1 MSSAEG
7 VLPVLAEAKPTSG
20 ELHQLRDGGQVPVRV
35 LRLNMPGVGGQH
47 WQQGRDVRA
56 LAVPVDEG
64 VHGKAVSQA
73 MNARVDGVGADS
85 RQPGDHPEDLVSL
98 SPPQGP
104 PGDGHEEPIDP
115 RGGAEP
121 VPRGGV
127 GTEGSGDR
135 RVQGDK
141 AYPAGA
147 SRAGR

>member
-1 MSSAEG
+1 MWCAFPWVGAQSSVNVGAGQAELQAAAADERRAAYPRRAAQNLTARRVG
-7 VLPVLAEAKPTSG
+7 CTARSHIPLVVVWAFS
-20 ELHQLRDGGQVPVRV
+20 VRPPSE
-35 LRLNMPGVGGQH
+35 PG
-47 WQQGRDVRA
+47 
-56 LAVPVDEG
+56 
-64 VHGKAVSQA
+64 
-73 MNARVDGVGADS
+73 ARVDGAGADS

-104 PGDGHEEPIDP
+104 PGDGHEEPAGP

-147 SRAGR
+147 SRDGR